1 MTSKALGGEITSNAT
16 KTEYNKPLTKNVCV
30 KGGQMMPKFGNANY
44 TVPALLVI
52 LFIQAAAV
60 LTSVGVTV
68 GVIYVAIHF
77 IHKLW

>member
-1 MTSKALGGEITSNAT
+1 
-16 KTEYNKPLTKNVCV
+16 
-30 KGGQMMPKFGNANY
+30 MMPKFGNTNY

>member
-1 MTSKALGGEITSNAT
+1 
-16 KTEYNKPLTKNVCV
+16 
-30 KGGQMMPKFGNANY
+30 MPKFGTKNY
-44 TVPALLVI
+44 TIPALLVI

-60 LTSVGVTV
+60 LTSIGATV